1 MQKKFVMDFKTSK
14 EKQITAWFDSK
25 ENFVQFKEISRDDQ
39 EVVMSRLL
47 SQTFSKETEEV
58 EFD

>member
-14 EKQITAWFDSK
+14 EKQITAWFESK

-39 EVVMSRLL
+39 ELVMSRLL
-47 SQTFSKETEEV
+47 SQTFSIETSEV